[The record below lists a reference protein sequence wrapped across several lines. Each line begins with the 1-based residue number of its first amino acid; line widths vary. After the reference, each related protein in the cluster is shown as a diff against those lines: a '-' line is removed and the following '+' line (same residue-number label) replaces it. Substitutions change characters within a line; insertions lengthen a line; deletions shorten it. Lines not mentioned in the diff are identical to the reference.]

1 MGETR
6 PTDSGRIGSETLARA
21 RSAGDTKVFKNVSWS
36 RSGWVRGNSQGQQ
49 PWGDTNW
56 AKWWWAAPLL
66 FLLFAGLVTVLWGVN
81 HIENTIESRAAG
93 ILEDASISSE
103 GLTFDASY
111 RDVEVGGEIPDGTT
125 ADEIEEALEADNS
138 TAFNVRNATI
148 TATAAAAAV
157 VAETGDI
164 AVTATSDGE
173 AITLNGTVPSE
184 AQRDELVAAAEGT
197 GLEVIDQLTVSGL
210 EPTSADPDTQIGN
223 FSALVGTLAAGS
235 FTAANLAIG
244 VDGPVTGEIVAAD
257 EATAASIEGTAGDGV
272 SVSAPATLGSLDVTA
287 NYDGDRIVL
296 DGMVLSEEQS
306 AALES
311 AAGNAVGADNVV
323 NNLTISGLDEAVE
336 GADGRVDALAAS
348 LGTFGGLVSGDAS
361 MNDTDLTVNGVA
373 ADEASQTA
381 STDAL
386 ASGEDAGLRPG
397 GEISLAEAP
406 AVAEQIDLL
415 QAELDSLQDEI
426 RENVVFET
434 NTNELTPTATATL
447 DKVVAAMNRYPLPV
461 VEVGG
466 HTDDR
471 GGDDLNAALSQSRA
485 DAVAAYVSQNV
496 DPGRLEAIGFGESQ
510 PIADNGTPEGQA
522 QNRRVEFIAK
532 ESF

>member
-1 MGETR
+1 MGDTR

-21 RSAGDTKVFKNVSWS
+21 RSTGDTKLFKEVNWS
-36 RSGWVRGNSQGQQ
+36 KKAYLRGNSRGQQ

-56 AKWWWAAPLL
+56 AKWWWAAPIL
-66 FLLFAGLVTVLWGVN
+66 FLLFAGLVTLLWGIS
-81 HIENTIESRAAG
+81 HIENTIEDRAAG
-93 ILEDASISSE
+93 ILEDAGISSE
-103 GLTFDASY
+103 GLTFEADY
-111 RDVEVGGEIPDGTT
+111 RDVEVGGDLPEGVT
-125 ADEIEEALEADNS
+125 AEQVEEALEADDS
-138 TAFNVRNATI
+138 TSFNVRNATI
-148 TATAAAAAV
+148 AAAAATV
-157 VAETGDI
+157 AVAETGDI
-164 AVTATSDGE
+164 AVTAMSDGE
-173 AITLNGTVPSE
+173 AITLRGTVPSQ
-184 AQRDELVAAAEGT
+184 AQADELVAAAEGT
-197 GLEVIDQLTVSGL
+197 GLEVIDELTVSGL
-210 EPTSADPDTQIGN
+210 EASSADPDGQIGN
-223 FSALVGTLAAGS
+223 FSAVVGTLAAGS

-244 VDGPVTGEIVAAD
+244 DDGPVTGEIVAAD
-257 EATAASIEGTAGDGV
+257 EATAATIEGTAGDGV
-272 SVSAPATLGSLDVTA
+272 AVSAPATLGSLDVTA
-287 NYDGDRIVL
+287 NYDGERIVL

-306 AALES
+306 AALE
-311 AAGNAVGADNVV
+311 AAAANAVGADNVV

-348 LGTFGGLVSGDAS
+348 LGTFGGLISAEAS

-373 ADEASQTA
+373 ADEASQSA
-381 STDAL
+381 STEAL
-386 ASGEDAGLRPG
+386 ATGEDAGLRPG

-406 AVAEQIDLL
+406 PVAEQIDLL

-426 RENVVFET
+426 RENVVFDT
-434 NTNELTPTATATL
+434 NTNDLTPAATATL

-471 GGDDLNAALSQSRA
+471 GTDELNAALSQSRA
-485 DAVAAYVSQNV
+485 DAVAAYVAQNV